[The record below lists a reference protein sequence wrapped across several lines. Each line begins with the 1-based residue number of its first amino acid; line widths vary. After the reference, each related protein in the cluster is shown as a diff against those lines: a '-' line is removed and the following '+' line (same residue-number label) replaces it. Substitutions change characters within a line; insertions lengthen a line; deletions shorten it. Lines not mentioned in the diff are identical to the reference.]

1 MRQWY
6 FVQIEVENGNENE
19 ITQKYKYFDKSLS
32 FINRINDLFC
42 NIKKSKVVPNKLKS
56 IQKNQFERRVSELN
70 SLIFNVITIFKSE
83 KYFQS
88 TE

>member
-19 ITQKYKYFDKSLS
+19 ITQKYKYFDISLS

>member
-19 ITQKYKYFDKSLS
+19 ITQKYKHFDISLS
-32 FINRINDLFC
+32 FINRINDLLC